1 MEPGGWLPF
10 GPRSPHQAKLQH
22 YQDPTT
28 SRHPDSGP
36 SVYQY
41 GAPLSPCFAGM
52 APQDAVVYYHLLSK
66 TLSAREEFQ
75 MQDYRL
81 LVGKSAIITGSGR
94 GIGKAV
100 AKLFASHGASVVIN
114 DIDGDV
120 AESAAKEITDSG
132 GQAVVCAGSVTD
144 VEFPGRIVKTAAE
157 SFGRLDIIV
166 NNAGYTWDS
175 VIQNMTDDQ
184 WSAMIDVHLTAPFR
198 IIRAATPYMREA
210 AKQEIAEGKRVNRKI
225 INVSSTSG
233 VAGNAGQVNYSAGK
247 MGIIGVTKTMAKEW
261 GRFNIN
267 VNAVAY
273 GFIDTRLT
281 QAKEKHETIERGGT
295 EVELGIPDAMRQMA
309 KNFIPLGRAG
319 TPEDAA
325 GPVLF
330 LASPLSD
337 YVSGLVLL
345 VTGGSYV

>member
-1 MEPGGWLPF
+1 M
-10 GPRSPHQAKLQH
+10 K
-22 YQDPTT
+22 
-28 SRHPDSGP
+28 
-36 SVYQY
+36 
-41 GAPLSPCFAGM
+41 
-52 APQDAVVYYHLLSK
+52 
-66 TLSAREEFQ
+66 
-75 MQDYRL
+75 DYRL
-81 LVGKSAIITGSGR
+81 LVGKSAIVTGSGR

-100 AKLFASHGASVVIN
+100 AALFADHGASVVIN
-114 DIDGDV
+114 DIDRDV
-120 AESAAKEITDSG
+120 AEATAKEITDAG
-132 GQAVVCAGSVTD
+132 GRAVVCAGSVTD
-144 VEFPGRIVKTAAE
+144 VEFPDRVVKTAAE
-157 SFGRLDIIV
+157 SFGGLDIIV

-175 VIQNMTDDQ
+175 VIQNMTDEQ
-184 WSAMIDVHLTAPFR
+184 WYAIIDVHLTAPFR
-198 IIRAATPYMREA
+198 IIRAATPYMREV
-210 AKQEIAEGKRVNRKI
+210 AKKEIAEGRRVQRKI

-247 MGIIGVTKTMAKEW
+247 MGIVGVTKTMAKEW

-273 GFIDTRLT
+273 GFIETRLT
-281 QAKEKHETIERGGT
+281 QAKEKHETIQREGK

-309 KNFIPLGRAG
+309 VNFIPLGRPG

-337 YVSGLVLL
+337 YVTGAVVL